1 MAIIKY
7 FVGIVGTG
15 KTTVACKMANE
26 NDLILDSDAIRAE
39 LFGDE
44 ACQDNPSLVFATME
58 KRTIEALNSGRN
70 VFYVACNIWSRKRIN
85 FIKAIKQKAPGTIFE
100 CYIIECPIEIARERN
115 SARSRVVPA
124 YVIDKQLRQFE
135 IPYEGEGWDN
145 IEIIHNRSFKEAEKD
160 YLEILNRV
168 YDFGDQKNEHHSLT
182 LFEHCVNAFTYASK
196 NNFPSEVRGAA
207 IVHDFGKAWTQ
218 EYWEKDDG
226 KNAHYPNHAN
236 VGAWLS
242 LNLENSLECAQLV
255 NYHMLPY
262 TDEKSQATWRA
273 RLGEKIWK
281 ELEQLH
287 EADEAAH

>member
-1 MAIIKY
+1 MAILYY

-15 KTTVACKMANE
+15 KTTVAYKMANE

-85 FIKAIKQKAPGTIFE
+85 FIKAIKQKAPGTIFK
-100 CYIIECPIEIARERN
+100 CYIIECPIEVARERN

-145 IEIIHNRSFKEAEKD
+145 IEIIYNSTHKEKQKA
-160 YLEILNRV
+160 YYEILEKVQN
-168 YDFGDQKNEHHSLT
+168 FGNQKNEHHSLT
-182 LFEHCVNAFTYASK
+182 LFEHCANAYIYACDNDFNS
-196 NNFPSEVRGAA
+196 FVRCAA
-207 IVHDFGKAWTQ
+207 LVHDFGKAWTQ
-218 EYWEKDDG
+218 EFWEKDGG

-236 VGAWLS
+236 VSAWLS
-242 LNLENSLECAQLV
+242 LNVGNSLRCAQLV

-262 TDEKSQATWRA
+262 TDEKCQATWRA